1 MSTVEAVE
9 SGDEAEANRERSKPE
24 RDAGPV
30 ALGPLPE
37 RPLVSVLIPNK
48 DYGRFLPEALE
59 GVLSQ
64 TYGHWEAIVCD
75 DGSSDDSIDVVRRY
89 SSRDDRIALVEHE
102 RTRGQGAAFNTAF
115 EASSGQV
122 IAFLDADD
130 VFRPRKLEATVA
142 SLQRSSAG
150 LVVHPL
156 LVVEG
161 NGREIQR
168 IPSFTRFE
176 EGWIADRV
184 VRRGGRWR
192 WVPTSGVALR
202 REIAEFVFPMPE
214 EGFLSSAD
222 TYFLM
227 LAPLLT
233 PVGTV
238 DEVLA
243 SYRRHGSNHF
253 ARSRFDVERIPKTAE
268 NLRLSVERVNARL
281 DDLDRRG
288 PRLRVEDNL
297 KFRELAFQDRLF
309 TPGVPRSALRADYRR
324 LMTVFRADDLYG
336 DLQRRWAQVLYAA
349 AVALP
354 RKLRARWIG
363 ASLSATRPKEL
374 LRRVWMLGR
383 PAA

>member
-1 MSTVEAVE
+1 MSTVGTVE
-9 SGDEAEANRERSKPE
+9 SGDDAEADRERKPQ
-24 RDAGPV
+24 RSGPV
-30 ALGPLPE
+30 ALSPLEE

-48 DYGRFLPEALE
+48 DYGRFLTEALD
-59 GVLSQ
+59 GLLAQ
-64 TYGHWEAIVCD
+64 TYERWEAIVCD
-75 DGSSDDSIDVVRRY
+75 DGSSDDSRDVVARY
-89 SSRDDRIALVEHE
+89 AERDDRISLIEHD
-102 RTRGQGAAFNTAF
+102 RTRGQGAAFNSAF
-115 EASSGQV
+115 AAARGEV
-122 IAFLDADD
+122 VAFLDADD
-130 VFRPRKLEATVA
+130 VFRPSKLQATVSGLA
-142 SLQRSSAG
+142 RSSAG
-150 LVVHPL
+150 LLVHPL
-156 LVVEG
+156 VVVDEHG
-161 NGREIQR
+161 GEIQR

-176 EGWIADRV
+176 QGWIADRV
-184 VRRGGRWR
+184 LQRGGRWR

-202 REIAEFVFPMPE
+202 REIAELVFPMPV

-233 PVGTV
+233 PVSAV

-253 ARSRFDVERIPKTAE
+253 ARTRFDTERIPKTVA

-281 DDLDRRG
+281 DDLDRAG
-288 PRLRVEDNL
+288 PRLRVADNL
-297 KFRELAFQDRLF
+297 KFQELAFQDRLF
-309 TPGVPRSALRADYRR
+309 APGVPRSALRADYRD
-324 LMTVFRADDLYG
+324 LMRVFRADDLYG
-336 DLQRRWAQVLYAA
+336 DLQRRWAQVLYAV

-354 RKLRARWIG
+354 RKARARWLG